1 MPWTWDLPKNRANE
15 TKHRVPFE
23 TALKV
28 FADEHAITY
37 RDPYPDELRFR
48 EPLNKRQPAPPNPS
62 FRRKPESRKS
72 PPDTNLAVAK
82 SLWIPAQAGM
92 TVIQRFLR
100 TIGYAGPL
108 LLLVIHTEEELDLLT
123 GERTGRI
130 ISARKA
136 TRAERAIY
144 AEK

>member
-1 MPWTWDLPKNRANE
+1 MPWTWDPSKNQVNV

-23 TALKV
+23 SAQKV
-28 FADEHAITY
+28 FADDYAITY

-48 EPLNKRQPAPPNPS
+48 
-62 FRRKPESRKS
+62 
-72 PPDTNLAVAK
+72 
-82 SLWIPAQAGM
+82 
-92 TVIQRFLR
+92 

-108 LLLVIHTEEELDLLT
+108 LLLVVHTEGDLDLMT
-123 GERTGRI
+123 GQRTGRI

-144 AEK
+144 EEE